1 MFNLLKINKKQIIN
15 IFINKK
21 SLFLQ
26 SKRYINIKD
35 NIGLFGINNLVK
47 PNDFL
52 ILTDVY
58 LNNKNRKLKKILK

>member
-21 SLFLQ
+21 SIFLQ

-58 LNNKNRKLKKILK
+58 LNNLNRK

>member
-35 NIGLFGINNLVK
+35 NIGLFGINNFVK

-58 LNNKNRKLKKILK
+58 LNNKNRK

>member
-58 LNNKNRKLKKILK
+58 LNNKNRK